1 FEPYPPHAVYLRQRF
16 LTHSN
21 VKIFQMALGDR
32 NERMGLHIAQDP
44 RTGQEYD
51 YYHSLVSFEDTREI
65 HWGQTIPVQCQ
76 TLGSLVDDKQIPA
89 QVGILKVDTEGND
102 YAVIQ
107 GMGTL
112 QCDVIMVEYWEKLP
126 DVIGTCPWRLAD
138 MVAMLAGRS
147 YSNFIFVKHN
157 GPT

>member
-1 FEPYPPHAVYLRQRF
+1 
-16 LTHSN
+16 
-21 VKIFQMALGDR
+21 
-32 NERMGLHIAQDP
+32 
-44 RTGQEYD
+44 EYD

-157 GPT
+157 GPTTTMQVNNLQMRDGDWGNVLFVHDRVQAQLEPIL